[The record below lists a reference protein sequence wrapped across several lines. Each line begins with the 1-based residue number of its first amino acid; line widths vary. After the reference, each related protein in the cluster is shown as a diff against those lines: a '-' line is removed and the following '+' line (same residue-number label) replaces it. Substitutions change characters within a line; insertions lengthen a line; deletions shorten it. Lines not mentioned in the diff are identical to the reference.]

1 MFGVEYSKDNFT
13 LLRFTK
19 PQLGLN
25 EHVCVYRGGKGE
37 HTVSFF
43 SFGELKSFVIPATEP
58 AKENSPYVKDLQALS
73 VARLAFEMNDKRAS
87 RRCERLVDMVCDAAS
102 RVLPEGLPWRL
113 VVTPI
118 SEIAVM
124 ISGVFVG
131 NIKVGIFGPNIE
143 LTPDWGNDIPAIRG
157 ALQEDESLHEVKDSF
172 QLLERSIKEKAARE
186 TSSNKAEDDKEDE
199 DVSKDDLCPFCES
212 SWYCECRDY

>member
-19 PQLGLN
+19 SQLGLD
-25 EHVCVYRGGKGE
+25 EHVCVYRGSKGE

-43 SFGELKSFVIPATEP
+43 SFGELKSFMIPATEP
-58 AKENSPYVKDLQALS
+58 VKEASPYVNDLQALS
-73 VARLAFEMNDKRAS
+73 AARLAFEMNDKRAA

-102 RVLPEGLPWRL
+102 RVLPEDLPWRL
-113 VVTPI
+113 VVTPT

-157 ALQEDESLHEVKDSF
+157 ALQENESLQEVKDSF
-172 QLLERSIKEKAARE
+172 RLLESSIKERALKE
-186 TSSNKAEDDKEDE
+186 SDVTEDDDEEDLF
-199 DVSKDDLCPFCES
+199 DDDPCPFCES
-212 SWYCECRDY
+212 SWDCECRYD

>member
-19 PQLGLN
+19 SQLGLD
-25 EHVCVYRGGKGE
+25 EHVCVYRGSKGE

-43 SFGELKSFVIPATEP
+43 SFGELKSFMIPATEP
-58 AKENSPYVKDLQALS
+58 VKETSPYVNDLQALS
-73 VARLAFEMNDKRAS
+73 AARLAFEMDDKRAA
-87 RRCERLVDMVCDAAS
+87 RRCERLVDMVCDAVS
-102 RVLPEGLPWRL
+102 RVLPEDLPWRL
-113 VVTPI
+113 VVTPM

-124 ISGVFVG
+124 VSGVLVG

-157 ALQEDESLHEVKDSF
+157 ALQENESLQEVKDSF
-172 QLLERSIKEKAARE
+172 RLLESSIKERALKE
-186 TSSNKAEDDKEDE
+186 SDVTEDDEEDLF
-199 DVSKDDLCPFCES
+199 DDDPCPFCES
-212 SWYCECRDY
+212 LWDCECKYD

>member
-1 MFGVEYSKDNFT
+1 MFGVEHSKDNFT

-25 EHVCVYRGGKGE
+25 EHVCVYRGSKGE

-58 AKENSPYVKDLQALS
+58 VKENSPYVKDLQALS
-73 VARLAFEMNDKRAS
+73 AARLAFEMNDKRAA
-87 RRCERLVDMVCDAAS
+87 RRCERLVDMVCDAVS
-102 RVLPEGLPWRL
+102 RVLPEDLPWRL
-113 VVTPI
+113 VVTPM

-124 ISGVFVG
+124 VSGVLVG

-157 ALQEDESLHEVKDSF
+157 ALQENESLQEVKDSF
-172 QLLERSIKEKAARE
+172 RLLESSIKERALKE
-186 TSSNKAEDDKEDE
+186 SDVTEDDDEEDLF
-199 DVSKDDLCPFCES
+199 DDDPCPFCES
-212 SWYCECRDY
+212 SWDCECRDY

>member
-19 PQLGLN
+19 SQLGLD
-25 EHVCVYRGGKGE
+25 EHVCVYRGSKGE

-43 SFGELKSFVIPATEP
+43 SFGELKSFMILATEP
-58 AKENSPYVKDLQALS
+58 VKETSPYVNDLQALS
-73 VARLAFEMNDKRAS
+73 AARLAFEMNDKRAA
-87 RRCERLVDMVCDAAS
+87 RRCERLVDMVCDAVS
-102 RVLPEGLPWRL
+102 RVLSEDLPWRL
-113 VVTPI
+113 VVTPM

-124 ISGVFVG
+124 VSGVLVG

-157 ALQEDESLHEVKDSF
+157 ALQENESLQEVKDSF
-172 QLLERSIKEKAARE
+172 RLLESSIKERALKE
-186 TSSNKAEDDKEDE
+186 SDVTEDDDEEDLF
-199 DVSKDDLCPFCES
+199 DDDPCPFCES
-212 SWYCECRDY
+212 LWDCECKYD

>member
-19 PQLGLN
+19 PQLGLD
-25 EHVCVYRGGKGE
+25 EHVCVYRGEKGE
-37 HTVSFF
+37 HMISFF

-58 AKENSPYVKDLQALS
+58 VKENSPYANDLQALS
-73 VARLAFEMNDKRAS
+73 AARLVFEMNDKRAA

-102 RVLPEGLPWRL
+102 RVLPEELPWRL
-113 VVTPI
+113 VVTPT

-131 NIKVGIFGPNIE
+131 NIKVGMFGPNIE

-172 QLLERSIKEKAARE
+172 RLLERSIKEKATKE
-186 TSSNKAEDDKEDE
+186 TPSNKA
-199 DVSKDDLCPFCES
+199 KDDDEEELLDDEPCPFCES
-212 SWYCECRDY
+212 SWNCECMYD

>member
-19 PQLGLN
+19 SQLGLD
-25 EHVCVYRGGKGE
+25 EHVCVYRGSKGE

-43 SFGELKSFVIPATEP
+43 SFGELKSFMIPATEP
-58 AKENSPYVKDLQALS
+58 VKETPPYVNDLQALS
-73 VARLAFEMNDKRAS
+73 AARLAFEMNDKRAA
-87 RRCERLVDMVCDAAS
+87 RRCERLIDMVCDAVS
-102 RVLPEGLPWRL
+102 RVLPEDLPWRL
-113 VVTPI
+113 VVTPM

-124 ISGVFVG
+124 VSGVLVG

-157 ALQEDESLHEVKDSF
+157 ALQENESLQEVKDSF
-172 QLLERSIKEKAARE
+172 RLLESSIKERALKE
-186 TSSNKAEDDKEDE
+186 SDVTEDDEEDLF
-199 DVSKDDLCPFCES
+199 DDDPCPFCES
-212 SWYCECRDY
+212 LWDCECKYD

>member
-25 EHVCVYRGGKGE
+25 EHVCVYRGEKGE

-43 SFGELKSFVIPATEP
+43 SFGELKSFMIPATEP
-58 AKENSPYVKDLQALS
+58 VKEASPYVRDLQALS
-73 VARLAFEMNDKRAS
+73 AARLSFEMNDIRAA
-87 RRCERLVDMVCDAAS
+87 RCCERLVDIVCDAAG
-102 RVLPEGLPWRL
+102 RVLPDGRSWRL
-113 VVTPI
+113 VVTPM
-118 SEIAVM
+118 SEIAVI
-124 ISGVFVG
+124 ISGVVVG
-131 NIKVGIFGPNIE
+131 NIKVGMFGPNIE
-143 LTPDWGNDIPAIRG
+143 LTPDWGNDIPAIRR

-186 TSSNKAEDDKEDE
+186 TSSNKAEYEEEEDRLDDDP
-199 DVSKDDLCPFCES
+199 CHFCES
-212 SWYCECRDY
+212 SWDCECRDH

>member
-19 PQLGLN
+19 PQLGLD
-25 EHVCVYRGGKGE
+25 EHVCVYRGKKGE
-37 HTVSFF
+37 HTISFF

-58 AKENSPYVKDLQALS
+58 VKENSPYVNDLQALS
-73 VARLAFEMNDKRAS
+73 AARLVFEMNDKRAA
-87 RRCERLVDMVCDAAS
+87 RRCERLVDMVCDAVS
-102 RVLPEGLPWRL
+102 RVLPEDLPWRL
-113 VVTPI
+113 VVTPM

-124 ISGVFVG
+124 VSGVLVG

-157 ALQEDESLHEVKDSF
+157 ALQENESLQEVKDSF
-172 QLLERSIKEKAARE
+172 RLLESSIKERALKE
-186 TSSNKAEDDKEDE
+186 SDVTEDDDEEDLF
-199 DVSKDDLCPFCES
+199 DDDPCPFCES
-212 SWYCECRDY
+212 LWDCECKYD